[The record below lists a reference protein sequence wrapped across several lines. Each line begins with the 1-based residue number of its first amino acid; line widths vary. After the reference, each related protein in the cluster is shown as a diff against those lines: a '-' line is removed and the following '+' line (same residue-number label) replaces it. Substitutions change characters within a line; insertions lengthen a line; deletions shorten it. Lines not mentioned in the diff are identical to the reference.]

1 MIKRLDATLTKVNTL
16 AGVNMTI
23 PKATKSKLKLSRY
36 FTTTLGVGGLTLGI
50 IVPST
55 PLLVL
60 GAISTLSS
68 IATTIEIRKF

>member
-1 MIKRLDATLTKVNTL
+1 MIKQLDATLTKVNKL
-16 AGVNMTI
+16 AGVNMNI

-36 FTTTLGVGGLTLGI
+36 FTTALGVGGLSLGI

-55 PLLVL
+55 SLLVL
-60 GAISTLSS
+60 GTISILSS

>member
-1 MIKRLDATLTKVNTL
+1 MIKYLDATFTKVNKL

-36 FTTTLGVGGLTLGI
+36 FTTTLGVGGVTLGVI
-50 IVPST
+50 NSSI

-60 GAISTLSS
+60 GTISTISS
-68 IATTIEIRKF
+68 IATTIEIRKM